1 MQRICF
7 SMKKDVFNDREHSY
21 VVDGWFRLKGMPS
34 EDGRSCEVPRE
45 ITSVSTIMDETL
57 LGRVKVRKAIDWMFR
72 KGSLWEEGP
81 NYCVETMVQAPYI
94 KVDAGTVRRMIGE
107 LTEDQAKAY
116 LWARFR
122 KSSSEKRGCRCV
134 VAPIWLVRDLG
145 LSEANGNRARVKR
158 TLDELC
164 ETGWLEARPAQSGRM
179 IEIVK
184 VIDKQ
189 WDDLGKEWHE
199 E

>member
-7 SMKKDVFNDREHSY
+7 SMKKDVFKDREHSY

-45 ITSVSTIMDETL
+45 ITSVSTIMEETL

-94 KVDAGTVRRMIGE
+94 KVDAGCVRRMIGE
-107 LTEDQAKAY
+107 LTEDQVKAY
-116 LWARFR
+116 L
-122 KSSSEKRGCRCV
+122 
-134 VAPIWLVRDLG
+134 
-145 LSEANGNRARVKR
+145 
-158 TLDELC
+158 
-164 ETGWLEARPAQSGRM
+164 
-179 IEIVK
+179 
-184 VIDKQ
+184 
-189 WDDLGKEWHE
+189 
-199 E
+199 